1 MRRASVRVRAALGA
15 TLVVALALVAAG
27 FFVVATL
34 RDGLADTA
42 RLNAENAARG
52 TAARLA
58 DVSRTEVR
66 QLDGLDGDD
75 PAQVVDANGKVLGA
89 SDPVQG
95 RGPMADFARPERSDD
110 DTGTGKD
117 PEDSDSEDADDG
129 DSGSGGAEVDADSE
143 NKILTFP
150 VDDDGEVTY
159 DKEDIVRSQEFD
171 VAAVQGR
178 TRDGTP
184 VTVYSGASLG
194 AQQEAVSTVTRSML
208 FGLPVLLLVVAGV
221 TWLVTR
227 RALRPVE
234 GIRQEMSAITASTD
248 LSRRVPEPDARDE
261 VARLARTTNETLAAL
276 EMSVDRQRRFV
287 ADASHE
293 LRSPIA
299 SLRTQLE
306 VAAAHPELL
315 DLDEAVEDTVR
326 LQTLAADLLL
336 LARLDAG
343 ERPAEGRVA
352 LDALVREHVAQRVA
366 DPHPVRVEALDG
378 GEVRGSAGQLSRVL
392 ANLLDNAQRHGRSGV
407 SVAVRREGDELALS
421 VSDDGEGV
429 PEEER
434 ERIFERFVRLD
445 AARSRD
451 EGGAGLGL
459 AIARDVA
466 ERHGGTL
473 RVAGPS
479 RGGATFVLRLPLA
492 GD

>member
-1 MRRASVRVRAALGA
+1 
-15 TLVVALALVAAG
+15 VVALALVAAG
-27 FFVVATL
+27 FFVVDTL
-34 RDGLADTA
+34 RGGLADTA
-42 RLNAENAARG
+42 RLNAENAARS
-52 TAARLA
+52 TASQLA
-58 DVSRTEVR
+58 GVPTAEVGKA
-66 QLDGLDGDD
+66 DGLDGDD

-89 SDPVQG
+89 SDPLEG
-95 RGPMADFARPERSDD
+95 RAATADFARAESPDKSDD
-110 DTGTGKD
+110 DSGAGDSDDADDDGSSTSTAGAGTAKD
-117 PEDSDSEDADDG
+117 EDEIDSDSE
-129 DSGSGGAEVDADSE
+129 SRTLS
-143 NKILTFP
+143 FP

-159 DKEDIVRSQEFD
+159 DKEDIVGTQEFS
-171 VAAVQGR
+171 VAAVQAR
-178 TRDGTP
+178 TSDGTP
-184 VTVYSGASLG
+184 VTVYAGASLG
-194 AQQEAVSTVTRSML
+194 DQQKAVSTVTRSML

-221 TWLVTR
+221 TWMVTR

-248 LSRRVPEPDARDE
+248 LARRVPEPDARDE

-276 EMSVDRQRRFV
+276 EASVERQRRFV

-315 DLDEAVEDTVR
+315 DLDEAIEDTVR
-326 LQTLAADLLL
+326 LQELAADLLL

-352 LDALVREHVAQRVA
+352 LDALVGEHLAQRVA
-366 DPHPVRVEALDG
+366 DRHPVRIGDPLDG
-378 GEVRGSAGQLSRVL
+378 GEVRGSSGQLSRVL
-392 ANLLDNAQRHGRSGV
+392 GNLLDNAQRHARSRV
-407 SVAVRREGDELALS
+407 DVAVRREGDSLS
-421 VSDDGEGV
+421 VVVSDDGEGV
-429 PEEER
+429 PVDER

-459 AIARDVA
+459 AIGRDVA

-473 RVAGPS
+473 RVEGPEE
-479 RGGATFVLRLPLA
+479 GGARFVLRLPA
-492 GD
+492 ANG

>member
-15 TLVVALALVAAG
+15 TVVVALALVAAG

-34 RDGLADTA
+34 RGGLADTA

-52 TAARLA
+52 TAAQIA
-58 DVSRTEVR
+58 DVPDTEVA
-66 QLDGLDGDD
+66 QVDGLDGDE
-75 PAQVVDANGKVLGA
+75 PAQVVDADGKVLGA
-89 SDPVQG
+89 SDPLKG
-95 RGPMADFARPERSDD
+95 RGPMADFSRADRPDD
-110 DTGTGKD
+110 DAGDAGD
-117 PEDSDSEDADDG
+117 AEGADADDAADTDDG
-129 DSGSGGAEVDADSE
+129 RAEVDTDSE
-143 NKILTFP
+143 TKTLTFP

-159 DKEDIVRSQEFD
+159 DKEDVVGTQEFN

-178 TRDGTP
+178 TMDGTP

-248 LSRRVPEPDARDE
+248 LTRRVPEPDARDE

-276 EMSVDRQRRFV
+276 EASVERQRRFV

-352 LDALVREHVAQRVA
+352 LDALVQEHVAQRVA
-366 DPHPVRVEALDG
+366 DPHPVRVGALEP

-392 ANLLDNAQRHGRSGV
+392 ANLLDNAQRHAASQV
-407 SVAVRREGDELALS
+407 SVAVRREGDGLALS
-421 VSDDGEGV
+421 VQDDGEGV
-429 PEEER
+429 SEGER

-466 ERHGGTL
+466 ERHGGSL
-473 RVAGPS
+473 RVEGPT
-479 RGGATFVLRLPLA
+479 GDGARFVLRLPLA
-492 GD
+492 DG

>member
-15 TLVVALALVAAG
+15 TLVVAVALVVAG

-42 RLNAENAARG
+42 RLSAENAARG
-52 TAARLA
+52 TAAQLA
-58 DVSRTEVR
+58 DVPDSEVGR
-66 QLDGLDGDD
+66 LDGLDGDD
-75 PAQVVDANGKVLGA
+75 PAQVVDADGKVLGA
-89 SDPVQG
+89 SDPLQG
-95 RGPMADFARPERSDD
+95 RGPMADFARPDRPHGDGD
-110 DTGTGKD
+110 ADAD
-117 PEDSDSEDADDG
+117 ADSDS
-129 DSGSGGAEVDADSE
+129 DSGSGSGSDEADADADDAGESDSGGGRAAIDGDSE
-143 NKILTFP
+143 NRTLTFP

-159 DKEDIVRSQEFD
+159 DKEDITGKQDFD

-234 GIRQEMSAITASTD
+234 GIRREMSAITASTD
-248 LSRRVPEPDARDE
+248 LARRVPQPDARDE

-276 EMSVDRQRRFV
+276 EASVERQRRFV

-343 ERPAEGRVA
+343 ERPATGRVA
-352 LDALVREHVAQRVA
+352 LDALVREHLAQRVS
-366 DPHPVRVEALDG
+366 DPHPVRVEVLDA

-392 ANLLDNAQRHGRSGV
+392 ANLLDNAQRHARSEV
-407 SVAVRREGDELALS
+407 SVAVRR
-421 VSDDGEGV
+421 
-429 PEEER
+429 
-434 ERIFERFVRLD
+434 
-445 AARSRD
+445 
-451 EGGAGLGL
+451 
-459 AIARDVA
+459 
-466 ERHGGTL
+466 
-473 RVAGPS
+473 
-479 RGGATFVLRLPLA
+479 
-492 GD
+492 

>member
-1 MRRASVRVRAALGA
+1 MRKGSVRSRAALGA

-42 RLNAENAARG
+42 KLTAQNAASA
-52 TAARLA
+52 TAAQVG
-58 DVSRTEVR
+58 DVPDSEVR
-66 QLDGLDGDD
+66 NVDGLDGDE
-75 PAQVVDANGKVLGA
+75 PAQVVNADGKVLGA
-89 SDPVQG
+89 SDPLE
-95 RGPMADFARPERSDD
+95 RRPAMADFARPDKHDRPDKSDED
-110 DTGTGKD
+110 DSD
-117 PEDSDSEDADDG
+117 EDSREDVDG
-129 DSGSGGAEVDADSE
+129 DEESKV
-143 NKILTFP
+143 LTLP

-159 DKEDIVRSQEFD
+159 DKEDVVGTQEFR
-171 VAAVQGR
+171 VVGVQSFTG
-178 TRDGTP
+178 DGTP

-194 AQQEAVSTVTRSML
+194 AQREAVSTVTRSML
-208 FGLPVLLLVVAGV
+208 FGLPVLLIVVAGV

-248 LSRRVPEPDARDE
+248 LSRRVPEPDSRDE

-276 EMSVDRQRRFV
+276 EGSVERQRRFV

-293 LRSPIA
+293 LRSPVA

-315 DLDEAVEDTVR
+315 DLDGAVEDTVR
-326 LQTLAADLLL
+326 LQNLAADLLL

-343 ERPAEGRVA
+343 ERPTQARVSLA
-352 LDALVREHVAQRVA
+352 ALVREEVAQRAA
-366 DPHPVRVEALDG
+366 DPHPVRVEGALAD
-378 GEVRGSAGQLSRVL
+378 GEVRGSKGQLARVL
-392 ANLLDNAQRHGRSGV
+392 GNLLDNAQRHAGSEVRV
-407 SVAVRREGDELALS
+407 SVMAEGGGLAL
-421 VSDDGEGV
+421 VVADDGEGV
-429 PEEER
+429 PEGER

-445 AARSRD
+445 GARSRD

-466 ERHGGTL
+466 VRHGGSLTEEGASG
-473 RVAGPS
+473 AGA
-479 RGGATFVLRLPLA
+479 RFVLRLPLA
-492 GD
+492 AEG

>member
-1 MRRASVRVRAALGA
+1 MRRASVRLRAALGA

-27 FFVVATL
+27 FFVVSTL
-34 RDGLADTA
+34 RGGLADTA

-52 TAARLA
+52 TAAQLA
-58 DVSRTEVR
+58 GAPAGSIPD
-66 QLDGLDGDD
+66 LDGLDGDD
-75 PAQVVDANGKVLGA
+75 PVQIVDADGKVLGA
-89 SDPVQG
+89 SDPLKG
-95 RGPMADFARPERSDD
+95 RGPVADFAR
-110 DTGTGKD
+110 
-117 PEDSDSEDADDG
+117 ADKPDG
-129 DSGSGGAEVDADSE
+129 DSGDRDSGDGDGEGDGDEVDTDSE
-143 NKILTFP
+143 NETRTFP

-159 DKEDIVRSQEFD
+159 DKDDITGSQEFSL
-171 VAAVQGR
+171 AAVQGR
-178 TRDGTP
+178 TRAGTP
-184 VTVYSGASLG
+184 VTVYAGASLG

-208 FGLPVLLLVVAGV
+208 FGLPVLLVVVGGV

-248 LSRRVPEPDARDE
+248 LTRRVPEPDARDE

-276 EMSVDRQRRFV
+276 EGSVERQRRFV

-315 DLDEAVEDTVR
+315 DVDGAVEDTVR
-326 LQTLAADLLL
+326 LQALAADLLL

-343 ERPAEGRVA
+343 ERPGQGRVSLA
-352 LDALVREHVAQRVA
+352 ALVREQAGQRTG
-366 DPHPVRVEALDG
+366 DPHPLRIASLDE
-378 GEVRGSAGQLSRVL
+378 GEVRGSAAQLGRVL
-392 ANLLDNAQRHGRSGV
+392 GNLLDNGQRHAAGQV
-407 SVAVRREGDELALS
+407 TVEVRREGETLALA

-429 PEEER
+429 PEAER

-473 RVAGPS
+473 QVDGPPE
-479 RGGATFVLRLPLA
+479 GGARFVLRLPAA
-492 GD
+492 GG

>member
-1 MRRASVRVRAALGA
+1 MRRASVRLRAALGA

-27 FFVVATL
+27 FFVVSAL
-34 RDGLADTA
+34 RGGLADTA
-42 RLNAENAARG
+42 RLNAENSARG
-52 TAARLA
+52 TAAQLA
-58 DVSRTEVR
+58 GVPEGGIPDV
-66 QLDGLDGDD
+66 DGLDGDD
-75 PAQVVDANGKVLGA
+75 PVQVVDADGKVLGA
-89 SDPVQG
+89 SDPLKG
-95 RGPMADFARPERSDD
+95 RGPVADFARADKPDGDAGDADGDGGGDADGDEV
-110 DTGTGKD
+110 DT
-117 PEDSDSEDADDG
+117 DSED
-129 DSGSGGAEVDADSE
+129 ETR
-143 NKILTFP
+143 TFP

-159 DKEDIVRSQEFD
+159 DKDDITGSQEFSL
-171 VAAVQGR
+171 AAVQGR
-178 TRDGTP
+178 TRAGTP
-184 VTVYSGASLG
+184 VTVYAGASLG

-208 FGLPVLLLVVAGV
+208 FGLPALLVVVGGV

-276 EMSVDRQRRFV
+276 EGSIERQRRFV

-315 DLDEAVEDTVR
+315 DVDGAVEDTVR
-326 LQTLAADLLL
+326 LQALAADLLL

-343 ERPAEGRVA
+343 ERPAEGRVSLA
-352 LDALVREHVAQRVA
+352 ALVREQAGQRPR
-366 DPHPVRVEALDG
+366 DPHPLRIAALDE
-378 GEVRGSAGQLSRVL
+378 GEVRGSAAQLGRVL
-392 ANLLDNAQRHGRSGV
+392 GNLLDNGQRHAAARV
-407 SVAVRREGDELALS
+407 TVEVRREGGDLALA

-429 PEEER
+429 PEAER

-459 AIARDVA
+459 AIAADVA

-473 RVAGPS
+473 RVDSAQD
-479 RGGATFVLRLPLA
+479 GGARFVLRLPA
-492 GD
+492 ADG